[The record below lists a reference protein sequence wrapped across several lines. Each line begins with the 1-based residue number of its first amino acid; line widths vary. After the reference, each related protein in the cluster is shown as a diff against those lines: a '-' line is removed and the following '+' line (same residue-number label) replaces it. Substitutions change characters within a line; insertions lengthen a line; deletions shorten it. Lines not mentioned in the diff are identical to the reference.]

1 MANVN
6 ETGALS
12 LGETKEEPHGGDST
26 EEPPAK
32 TSRWGN
38 MFGRGATTLQ
48 RASPNTPI
56 DEYEQIKAKPEK
68 WSMGVLNDRETEEV
82 PGV

>member
-1 MANVN
+1 MAKVN
-6 ETGALS
+6 ETGDLS
-12 LGETKEEPHGGDST
+12 LSETKKEPHGGDST

-32 TSRWGN
+32 ASRWGN
-38 MFGRGATTLQ
+38 MFGLGATTRQ
-48 RASPNTPI
+48 YASPNTST